1 MPPPIP
7 GYTLTKQQMNHP
19 AMRFDLNLIRAFV
32 AIHETRSVTQ
42 AAERLNLT
50 QPTISHSLARLRE
63 AYGDRLFSRGTAGL
77 VPTAVAERLYEQLS
91 VALHA
96 IEGTLD
102 AHAAFDPLMST
113 RRFRIALSDIGSLFF
128 TPPLLRRF
136 QTIAPRIQVEFVQ
149 LSDSLQDDLARG
161 TLDLAIGNLPS
172 LHANS
177 RNALLFH
184 ERYVCLMADNHPGVG
199 ESMDLEAF
207 SHARHVMVSSPS
219 SGHALV
225 DGVLAERGLQRNV
238 VALVPQ
244 FSVLP
249 SLLEDSDLVVVLPSR
264 VAQLYARE
272 RRLRTVELPV
282 PIAGFEVRLHWH
294 ARQDSAPAHRW
305 LREEVMR
312 DLSGL

>member
-1 MPPPIP
+1 MDN
-7 GYTLTKQQMNHP
+7 QP
-19 AMRFDLNLIRAFV
+19 ARFDLNLVRAFV

-63 AYGDRLFSRGTAGL
+63 VYGDRLFSRGSAGL

-102 AHAAFDPLMST
+102 AHTAFDPYSST
-113 RRFRIALSDIGSLFF
+113 RRFRVALSDIGSLFF

-136 QTIAPRIQVEFVQ
+136 QAIAPRIQAEFVQ
-149 LSDSLQDDLARG
+149 LSENLLDDLARG
-161 TLDLAIGNLPS
+161 TLDVAIGNLPS
-172 LHANS
+172 LHMHT

-184 ERYVCLMADNHPGVG
+184 ERYVCLLAQDHPGVG
-199 ESMDLEAF
+199 EAIDLQTF
-207 SHARHVMVSSPS
+207 GRVRHVMVTSPS
-219 SGHALV
+219 SGHALI
-225 DGVLAERGLQRNV
+225 DGALAERGVQRNV

-249 SLLEDSDLVVVLPSR
+249 SLLEDSDLVVVLPAR

-282 PIAGFEVRLHWH
+282 PIASFEVRLYWH
-294 ARQDSAPAHRW
+294 ARQDGVPAHRW
-305 LREEVMR
+305 LREEVAR
-312 DLSGL
+312 ALSGL

>member
-1 MPPPIP
+1 MDH
-7 GYTLTKQQMNHP
+7 HP
-19 AMRFDLNLIRAFV
+19 TRFDLNLIRALV
-32 AIHETRSVTQ
+32 AIYETRSVTQ
-42 AAERLNLT
+42 AAERLGLT

-63 AYGDRLFSRGTAGL
+63 VYGDRLFSRGSAGL

-102 AHAAFDPLMST
+102 ATAAFDPFSST

-149 LSDSLQDDLARG
+149 LSGGLQDDLARG

-172 LHANS
+172 LHTHT
-177 RNALLFH
+177 RNQLLFH
-184 ERYVCLMADNHPGVG
+184 ERYVCLMADNYPGVG
-199 ESMDLEAF
+199 ESIDLATF
-207 SHARHVMVSSPS
+207 SRARHVMVSSPA

-225 DGVLAERGLQRNV
+225 DGALAERGVQRNV

-294 ARQDSAPAHRW
+294 ARQDAAPAHRW

>member
-1 MPPPIP
+1 MDPSP
-7 GYTLTKQQMNHP
+7 T
-19 AMRFDLNLIRAFV
+19 RFDLNLIRAFV

-50 QPTISHSLARLRE
+50 QPTISHSLARLRQ
-63 AYGDRLFSRGTAGL
+63 AYGDRLFSRGSAGL
-77 VPTAVAERLYEQLS
+77 VPTAVAERVYEQLR
-91 VALHA
+91 VALHT

-102 AHAAFDPLMST
+102 ANADFDPLRST
-113 RRFRIALSDIGSLFF
+113 RRFRIAVSDIGSLFF

-136 QTIAPRIQVEFVQ
+136 QTIAPHIQVEFMQ
-149 LSDSLQDDLARG
+149 LSDGLQDDLARG
-161 TLDLAIGNLPS
+161 TLDLAIGKLPS
-172 LHANS
+172 LHS
-177 RNALLFH
+177 HTRTELLFQ
-184 ERYVCLMADNHPGVG
+184 ERYVCLLAEQHPEVG
-199 ESMDLEAF
+199 ETMGLETF
-207 SHARHVMVSSPS
+207 GRVRQVMVTSPS

-225 DGVLAERGLQRNV
+225 DGALAERGVQRKV
-238 VALVPQ
+238 VALVPH

-282 PIAGFEVRLHWH
+282 AIAGFEVRLHWH
-294 ARQDSAPAHRW
+294 ARQDGAPAHRW
-305 LREEVMR
+305 LREEVLR